1 MFKGWLEKLGGKTQT
16 PRKRKERKKKK
27 KRNDRRWQIKP
38 LISARATYPV
48 RRHWYE
54 TKASLEGAFWPLELA
69 WRAIR
74 RWPLWALE
82 RDLKPFHIYTLCS
95 HEKSYIFSMWDLK
108 PISIYTLCSKKKKLC
123 FFNMGYKSLITMKP
137 GTRPLDRINP
147 QTGFNNYE
155 I

>member
-1 MFKGWLEKLGGKTQT
+1 VARHKHRE
-16 PRKRKERKKKK
+16 RERKEKRK

-48 RRHWYE
+48 KRHWYE
-54 TKASLEGAFWPLELA
+54 TKASLEGPFWPLELA

-95 HEKSYIFSMWDLK
+95 HEKSYVFSMWDLK
-108 PISIYTLCSKKKKLC
+108 PISIYTLCSKKKVM
-123 FFNMGYKSLITMKP
+123 FFQYGIQK
-137 GTRPLDRINP
+137 
-147 QTGFNNYE
+147 FNNYE
-155 I
+155 TRNATSWQDQTPDRV